1 MEFSKYRPTPGNIQK
16 EIIEARKKQELVGA
30 K

>member
-16 EIIEARKKQELVGA
+16 EIIEEKKKADLAAA

>member
-1 MEFSKYRPTPGNIQK
+1 MEFSKYRATPGNIQK
-16 EIIEARKKQELVGA
+16 EIIEDRKKQELAAA

>member
-1 MEFSKYRPTPGNIQK
+1 MEFSKYRPTPGNIQR
-16 EIIEARKKQELVGA
+16 EIIEEKKKADLVAA